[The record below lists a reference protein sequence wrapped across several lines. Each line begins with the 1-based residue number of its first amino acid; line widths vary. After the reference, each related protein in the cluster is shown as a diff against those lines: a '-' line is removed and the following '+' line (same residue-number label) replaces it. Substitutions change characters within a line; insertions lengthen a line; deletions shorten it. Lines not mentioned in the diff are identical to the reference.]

1 MVDTLNSRQE
11 LIKEVSPPPSVIVV
25 GLGGIGSY
33 VAIEM
38 AMVGTKRLVLIDY
51 DLVEESNR
59 NRVLFTTDQVGMYK
73 VDAIRETI
81 YRLREDVEVISV
93 PKKTDNL
100 GIHAQYIDKGSMLI
114 DCRDN
119 VEPFPENFPA
129 ITIKAGYDGLEGTLH
144 INPDYSSIM
153 GSGGD
158 AYRSV
163 PSYCV
168 SASLMAQWVTLYATV
183 PSLHSKGEQVCTFS
197 MLTSFQTMLRGK

>member
-1 MVDTLNSRQE
+1 MVDSLNSRQE

-33 VAIEM
+33 VAIEL

-59 NRVLFTTDQVGMYK
+59 NRVLFNRDQVGMHK
-73 VDAIRETI
+73 VDAIREII
-81 YRLREDVEVISV
+81 YRLRSDVEVISV

-100 GIHAQYIDKGSMLI
+100 GIHKQYIDKDSMLI

-119 VEPFPENFPA
+119 VEPFPEEFPA
-129 ITIKAGYDGLEGTLH
+129 VTIKAGYDGLNGTLH
-144 INPDYSSIM
+144 INPDYTSIM

-158 AYRSV
+158 AYRTV

-168 SASLMAQWVTLYATV
+168 SASLMAQFVTLYATI
-183 PSLHSKGEQVCTFS
+183 PDLHSKREEVCTFS
-197 MLTSFQTMLRGK
+197 MLETWKTLLRGK

>member
-1 MVDTLNSRQE
+1 M
-11 LIKEVSPPPSVIVV
+11 IKEVSPPPSVIVV

-33 VAIEM
+33 VAIEL

-168 SASLMAQWVTLYATV
+168 SASLMAQWVMLYATI
-183 PSLHSKGEQVCTFS
+183 PNLHEIGEKVCTFS
-197 MLTSFQTMLRGK
+197 MLDAWKTLLRGK